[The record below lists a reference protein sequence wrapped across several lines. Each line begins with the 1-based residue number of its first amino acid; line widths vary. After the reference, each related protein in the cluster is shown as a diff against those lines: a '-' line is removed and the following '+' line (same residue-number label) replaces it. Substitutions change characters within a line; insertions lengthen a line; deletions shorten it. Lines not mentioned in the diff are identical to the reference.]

1 MYIVLLLQKLRE
13 IEGALELEERATL
26 RKMVAEA
33 QQYAIDLQRETP
45 EQMRR
50 DSRFHFQN

>member
-13 IEGALELEERATL
+13 IEGALEREERAVL

-33 QQYAIDLQRETP
+33 QQYAVDLQRETP